1 MGSVYDFM
9 QTISVFM
16 KPTIHDFPCFRN
28 NRIRKA
34 ETGKLITGRDKLS
47 YYSKYVYPLLK
58 IGMTD
63 FEKDC

>member
-34 ETGKLITGRDKLS
+34 GKLS
-47 YYSKYVYPLLK
+47 YYNKYVYPLLK

-63 FEKDC
+63 FEKIVNY